1 VETFAEWN
9 KGEIESF
16 LVEVIVDIFIVKDDY
31 GGGELVD
38 KILDKMGMKG
48 TGKWTMQQIA
58 ELYVATPMIVASLD
72 CR

>member
-1 VETFAEWN
+1 METFAEWN

-31 GGGELVD
+31 SGGELVD
-38 KILDKMGMKG
+38 KILDKMVMKG
-48 TGKWTMQQIA
+48 TGKWTVQHVA